1 MFRRLIAS
9 GLPTLCAVCRCW
21 TTQSICPDCRQVYA
35 QAQPRC
41 PSCALPLAPGLE
53 QCIACA
59 ESPTDGPGCCLAR
72 VDYQWPWTE
81 VIADF
86 KFHGQ
91 TAWAHEMARM
101 MLEQAGAWAL
111 LEASDGM
118 IAIPLSRS
126 RLTERGYNQAW
137 ELASQLHQ
145 ITRVPLWKNVLVR
158 HDTQRLQHELR
169 RAERL
174 EHAALAF
181 TVVPEALASLGQRS
195 LVLIDDV
202 MTTGAT
208 LQAASERLMEAGARE
223 VHSLVFARTPRPT
236 LA

>member
-1 MFRRLIAS
+1 M
-9 GLPTLCAVCRCW
+9 
-21 TTQSICPDCRQVYA
+21 
-35 QAQPRC
+35 
-41 PSCALPLAPGLE
+41 
-53 QCIACA
+53 ACA
-59 ESPTDGPGCCLAR
+59 ESPNEGPGCCLAR
-72 VDYQWPWTE
+72 VDYQWPWTQ

-91 TAWAHEMARM
+91 TAWAREMARM
-101 MLEQAGAWAL
+101 MLEQHGARAL
-111 LEASDGM
+111 LDASDGM

-137 ELASQLHQ
+137 ELARQLQ
-145 ITRVPLWKNVLVR
+145 KATRVPLWPNVLVR
-158 HDTQRLQHELR
+158 HDTQRLQHELP
-169 RAERL
+169 RAQRL

-181 TVVPEALASLGQRS
+181 SVQPEALDILHDRT

-208 LQAASERLMEAGARE
+208 LQAATRRLIEAGARE
-223 VHSLVFARTPRPT
+223 VHALVFARTPRPA